1 MYKSFTL
8 LREIHLLALAILG
21 AHHMPPFLPTLDGDT
36 IQNIFGYTVLISK
49 FVQVC
54 SVIRIH
60 DSEGQI
66 LRGGVPLF
74 SNFFTVGD
82 FGKYLAV

>member
-1 MYKSFTL
+1 MYKSFSL

-36 IQNIFGYTVLISK
+36 IQNIFGYTVLIAK
-49 FVQVC
+49 FDQVC

-60 DSEGQI
+60 DSEGW
-66 LRGGVPLF
+66 VK
-74 SNFFTVGD
+74 SWVGQCHCSAT
-82 FGKYLAV
+82 FLQ

>member
-1 MYKSFTL
+1 MYKSFSL

-49 FVQVC
+49 FDQVC

-60 DSEGQI
+60 DSEGWVKSW
-66 LRGGVPLF
+66 VPLF